1 MKIIDAHL
9 HLAQVVAGYC
19 RRGELRAVG
28 GGRAA
33 WANGEEF
40 QLFPQNG
47 EYGETDFLAEQALA
61 LMDRHGVERAVLM
74 QGSMYGFQNRYHGE
88 LLKRYP
94 DRFCPTCTIDP
105 YMADAVE
112 TMEYFFTHK
121 GFRAAKFEVSSGG
134 GLMGCHD
141 AFDLAGGRMRPLF
154 DIIEAHRAPVAL
166 DVGDLT
172 MDSHQPWALARIAE
186 DHPGMKLVVCHL
198 LAPQP
203 GRERELELSLRLL
216 NKPNVWFDIAALPKI
231 VAPGSYPFP
240 AVHEV
245 LKLAKSILGADR
257 LLWGSDAPFAAT
269 QDPYEHLVDY
279 LQKGDAFTP
288 EELEK
293 VYYHNARQVY
303 FGR

>member
-1 MKIIDAHL
+1 
-9 HLAQVVAGYC
+9 
-19 RRGELRAVG
+19 
-28 GGRAA
+28 
-33 WANGEEF
+33 
-40 QLFPQNG
+40 
-47 EYGETDFLAEQALA
+47 
-61 LMDRHGVERAVLM
+61 
-74 QGSMYGFQNRYHGE
+74 
-88 LLKRYP
+88 
-94 DRFCPTCTIDP
+94 
-105 YMADAVE
+105 
-112 TMEYFFTHK
+112 
-121 GFRAAKFEVSSGG
+121 
-134 GLMGCHD
+134 
-141 AFDLAGGRMRPLF
+141 
-154 DIIEAHRAPVAL
+154 
-166 DVGDLT
+166 
-172 MDSHQPWALARIAE
+172 
-186 DHPGMKLVVCHL
+186 MKLVVCHL

-245 LKLAKSILGADR
+245 LKMAKSILGADR